1 MNRVSTC
8 MDVCSLGASS
18 RLAGVMGAALG
29 LTLALGASSAAYA
42 DMEPAPTIKSLTT
55 CDATNV
61 KTAKIGILAALSA
74 AGLSAAGGVCGT
86 GVRYKFQFAQ
96 ADAEAQRNDAA
107 VTGFRR
113 LNAEE

>member
-61 KTAKIGILAALSA
+61 KTAKIGILAALSGPLA
-74 AGLSAAGGVCGT
+74 ADTGDMVNAAKLAAEDLAAAGGV
-86 GVRYKFQFAQ
+86 
-96 ADAEAQRNDAA
+96 
-107 VTGFRR
+107 
-113 LNAEE
+113 